1 MRRIAVFW
9 IVIAVLTS
17 AAVALA
23 GDGVRIPS
31 SSDVRSL
38 ERTARRPLVPS
49 FASGAGGSAA
59 ALVGGVR
66 AVCGPGAIADPAGV
80 SGAFA
85 GLVGQATDV
94 LVSAVL
100 EGTAGR
106 PVAKTRSAGAGSTV
120 FAGSIQGSGSGEKR
134 HASST
139 EVTMRTPLAGC
150 RTLELQPGR

>member
-1 MRRIAVFW
+1 MRRIAVLW

-31 SSDVRSL
+31 GSDVRSL

-49 FASGAGGSAA
+49 FASGTGGSAA

-100 EGTAGR
+100 EGSTGR
-106 PVAKTRSAGAGSTV
+106 PVAKTRSAGSTV
-120 FAGSIQGSGSGEKR
+120 FAGSIQVSGSAEKR
-134 HASST
+134 HASSA

-150 RTLELQPGR
+150 RTLALQPGR